1 MINPFFKI
9 PDISTSYVDYLH
21 TQPSSPSTPL
31 PTATP
36 PSAIRNPTS
45 PTHPPLNASETTP
58 LLATRFKPRPRS
70 RSLCDHDHRD
80 SATLLPLILL
90 NSPRLS
96 RGGLPLSGM
105 VWGRDISCF
114 CPPVFM
120 QPGEQQDF
128 LRRFDD
134 GSAEVRDVP
143 KQIEIKP
150 EIGRKRQI
158 VGICVRTFRSSCPK
172 FLPTCYIIGAS
183 TGHHD
188 PFTRYWLDTCSN
200 FGFRF

>member
-1 MINPFFKI
+1 M
-9 PDISTSYVDYLH
+9 H

-36 PSAIRNPTS
+36 PSAIRNPTTT
-45 PTHPPLNASETTP
+45 PTPHLLNASETTP
-58 LLATRFKPRPRS
+58 LLANLPKPRPRS

-80 SATLLPLILL
+80 SASLLPLILL

-114 CPPVFM
+114 CPPVFV
-120 QPGEQQDF
+120 QPGEQEDF
-128 LRRFDD
+128 LRRYDD
-134 GSAEVRDVP
+134 GSAETRDVRKGMEP
-143 KQIEIKP
+143 KP
-150 EIGRKRQI
+150 EMGRKRQI
-158 VGICVRTFRSSCPK
+158 VGICVRAFRSSCPD
-172 FLPTCYIIGAS
+172 FLLMCCVVGAS
-183 TGHHD
+183 TGHYD
-188 PFTRYWLDTCSN
+188 TFTRYWIDTCGD

>member
-1 MINPFFKI
+1 M
-9 PDISTSYVDYLH
+9 DYLH

-36 PSAIRNPTS
+36 PSAIRNPTAPIPPP
-45 PTHPPLNASETTP
+45 PTVSEATP
-58 LLATRFKPRPRS
+58 LLAKHRPRS

-80 SATLLPLILL
+80 SASLLPLILL

-114 CPPVFM
+114 CPPVFA
-120 QPGEQQDF
+120 QPGEQGDF

-134 GSAEVRDVP
+134 GSAEVRDIHDVP
-143 KQIEIKP
+143 KRIEPKP
-150 EIGRKRQI
+150 EMGRRRQI
-158 VGICVRTFRSSCPK
+158 VGICVRPFCSSCPDF
-172 FLPTCYIIGAS
+172 FLYV
-183 TGHHD
+183 
-188 PFTRYWLDTCSN
+188 LDCRSFN
-200 FGFRF
+200 WAL